1 MAETNVRRRG
11 MGDPEA
17 TCGPGSVGSL
27 GSGPVDGAVGR
38 GGKSLVAR
46 TRGATP
52 RGPFR
57 LTESRAAS
65 LLYAGRPRPRPVRW
79 QGRPLCRCKRGIMS
93 NLSVNRRAEAG
104 RGPHWR

>member
-1 MAETNVRRRG
+1 MPSANVRRRG

-17 TCGPGSVGSL
+17 TFGPVLVGPL
-27 GSGPVDGAVGR
+27 GSEPVGGAVGR

-65 LLYAGRPRPRPVRW
+65 LLERSPTPA
-79 QGRPLCRCKRGIMS
+79 S
-93 NLSVNRRAEAG
+93 SRALARTRNFAAASEG
-104 RGPHWR
+104 